1 MERNSRIL
9 RLSLMAGAIYFFL
22 MSVSHFL
29 GLKIPGLFIYFDIP
43 SYPYQ
48 DGIISS
54 LTLGWSLFF
63 YTAFTN
69 PIKYI
74 DLVKTILI
82 AGASAIIILSFINI
96 RTNFYILNNHSSIKI
111 IWLEIILL
119 FIYWFWLVVFYFR
132 VKKSCSQKI

>member
-1 MERNSRIL
+1 MKKNSTIL
-9 RLSLMAGAIYFFL
+9 RLSLLTGTLYFFL

-48 DGIISS
+48 DSIISS
-54 LTLGWSLFF
+54 LALGWSLFF

-69 PIKYI
+69 PVKNI

-82 AGASAIIILSFINI
+82 AGAAAIIILSLINI
-96 RTNFYILNNHSSIKI
+96 RTNFSLLNNSASIKI
-111 IWLEIILL
+111 IWLEIALL
-119 FIYWFWLVVFYFR
+119 FIYWLWLVVIYFR
-132 VKKSCSQKI
+132 VKKSCS